1 MAIWVLTRAI
11 NEYGQE
17 GEYFVD
23 AWDAKPTEEQL
34 KKATGLDKWDRVR
47 EDSKGRREYYNDFYI
62 EFFILFE
69 HKS

>member
-11 NEYGQE
+11 NEYCKD
-17 GEYFVD
+17 GEYFVE

-34 KKATGLDKWDRVR
+34 KTAAGLDKWDCIRK
-47 EDSKGRREYYNDFYI
+47 DSVGRCEYYNGLEY
-62 EFFILFE
+62 FILFE